1 MDKSEHTEDP
11 SVEHEHELGS
21 LASVETAYPD
31 GGWRAWLTV
40 GGAFLALLCTFGQ
53 LTSFGTFQTWYSE
66 HQLSHLPPSTISWIG
81 ALQLWVFFFSGG
93 FVGRFFDAYG
103 PRVLMIPGTAIL
115 VFSIMITSVC
125 KEYYQYILGQG
136 VLFGLGVGLLFY
148 PSLSAIS
155 THFRKYR
162 ATALGIALA
171 GSGVGGVVYP
181 IMLQRLFTACGFQ
194 WGVRI
199 SGFIAL
205 ALCSTACALV
215 NSRLTRLPPTES
227 WFQLKHFCDAKFML
241 LVIGS
246 MFVSLGLFIPNFYIV
261 TYAVTRN
268 INPTTAFYV
277 LAVLNAGGTV
287 GRILPAVLS
296 DSFGRFNL
304 LVPCAFLTGLSTLVF
319 WSFANT
325 LVSIMLYAA
334 VYGFFSG
341 AFNALIVPCI
351 AQISHIREIGMRIG
365 MLYSILA
372 FPSLAGEPAAGAL
385 LKLCHG
391 SYIGMIVLSGTSV
404 MVGSFFMLWSRLRI
418 DSRIRIRV

>member
-1 MDKSEHTEDP
+1 MDKE
-11 SVEHEHELGS
+11 GS
-21 LASVETAYPD
+21 IAGTTVVTAEEILPAVDNDYPD
-31 GGWRAWLTV
+31 GGWAAWLTV
-40 GGAFLALLCTFGQ
+40 AGAFLALLCTFGQ
-53 LTSFGTFQTWYSE
+53 LNSFGTFQSWYSD

-103 PRVLMIPGTAIL
+103 PRWLMVPGTVIL
-115 VFSIMITSVC
+115 VFSIMITSIC

-155 THFRKYR
+155 THFYKYR

-181 IMLQRLFTACGFQ
+181 IMLRRLFTACGFE
-194 WGVRI
+194 WGIRI
-199 SGFIAL
+199 SGFICL
-205 ALCSTACALV
+205 ALCSLACCTV
-215 NSRLTRLPPTES
+215 NSRLIRVES
-227 WFQLKHFCDAKFML
+227 TAPWFQLKHFRDVKFML

-246 MFVSLGLFIPNFYIV
+246 MFMSLGLFIPNFYIV
-261 TYAVTRN
+261 TYAVARHVS
-268 INPTTAFYV
+268 PTTAFYV
-277 LAVLNAGGTV
+277 LSVLNAGGII
-287 GRILPAVLS
+287 GRILPATLS
-296 DSFGRFNL
+296 DAFGRYNL
-304 LVPCAFLTGLSTLVF
+304 LIPCAFLAGLSTLAI
-319 WSFANT
+319 WSFADS
-325 LVSIMLYAA
+325 LVTIMLYAA

-351 AQISHIREIGMRIG
+351 AQISDIREIGLRIG
-365 MLYSILA
+365 MLYSILS

-391 SYIGMIVLSGTSV
+391 SYIGMIALSGSTV
-404 MVGSFFMLWSRLRI
+404 MIGSLFMLGT
-418 DSRIRIRV
+418 RIRINPKMLARV